1 MNKYYETY
9 DLEESLKS
17 KSYPYYFCL
26 LTLPRQFQ
34 DALALLW
41 GIAAEIRTI
50 PLNVTNPLMGFMRLT
65 SWRDR
70 LIIWEMEDKINW
82 LNTYEVFFDETI
94 NIQEKWPAY
103 IQGETLLIQDSLH
116 IFEKNP
122 SLSLMNAAA
131 LLGEVLGLIYL
142 LQSDRKFD
150 FDDDLFFKKNLVHH
164 VETRLTQ
171 LMLET
176 KIPKNCHSLFS
187 LTGYCNAWLKRY
199 RRSYHPVT
207 VSEFIIQ
214 WAILKQRASLFWNFY
229 FKNK

>member
-17 KSYPYYFCL
+17 KSYPYYFCF

-34 DALALLW
+34 DTLALFW
-41 GIAAEIRTI
+41 GIAAEIRFI

-70 LIIWEMEDKINW
+70 LVVWEMEDKIDW

-94 NIQEKWPAY
+94 NIQTNWPTY
-103 IQGETLLIQDSLH
+103 IQGETLLIQHSLS
-116 IFEKNP
+116 ILEKNSSP
-122 SLSLMNAAA
+122 SLINAAT

-150 FDDDLFFKKNLVHH
+150 FEDDLFFKKSLVHQI
-164 VETRLTQ
+164 ETRLTQ
-171 LMLET
+171 LTLET

-187 LTGYCNAWLKRY
+187 LMGYCFAWLNRY
-199 RRSYHPVT
+199 RRSHHPVT
-207 VSEFIIQ
+207 VTEFVIQ
-214 WAILKQRASLFWNFY
+214 WAILKQRIRISWNFY
-229 FKNK
+229 FKN